1 VSTDPRRA
9 AHEEVLHGGAKNSEE
24 EIYGLSESLGGIGWF
39 AQALVCVMW

>member
-24 EIYGLSESLGGIGWF
+24 EIYGLCEFFSGIGSI
-39 AQALVCVMW
+39 AQALGWVMW